1 MLTEKQKKWIAHLPD
16 DDKIKILPFDKISQK
31 YFEEVKEKIWASLNN
46 KIKVE
51 HRGSTSLGIAGQN
64 EIDIY
69 IPVQA
74 SVFYART
81 LVPELTKIFGSPKSN
96 HQTRIRFQVV
106 RNKKNIDIFLID
118 KESDEWMNGI
128 RFEKYLKTHKEALKE
143 YENLKYKCNELS
155 TRKYYEKKVE
165 FINNILS

>member
-16 DDKIKILPFDKISQK
+16 DDKIKILPFNERSQK
-31 YFEEVKEKIWASLNN
+31 YFKEVKEKIWTSLNN

-74 SVFYART
+74 SVFYAKT
-81 LVPELTKIFGSPKSN
+81 LVPELVKIFGLPKSN

-106 RNKKNIDIFLID
+106 RNEKN
-118 KESDEWMNGI
+118 
-128 RFEKYLKTHKEALKE
+128 
-143 YENLKYKCNELS
+143 
-155 TRKYYEKKVE
+155 
-165 FINNILS
+165 